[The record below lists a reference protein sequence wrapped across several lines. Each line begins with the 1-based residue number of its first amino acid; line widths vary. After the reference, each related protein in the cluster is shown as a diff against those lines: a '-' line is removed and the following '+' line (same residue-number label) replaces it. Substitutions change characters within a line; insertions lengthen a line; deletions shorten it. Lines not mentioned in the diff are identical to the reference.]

1 MKEIEIVEKK
11 TDEVLELA
19 KKNEA
24 KINEIINQV
33 QIKNELGSELNLTL

>member
-24 KINEIINQV
+24 EINEIINQV
-33 QIKNELGSELNLTL
+33 QIKNELGLELNLTL